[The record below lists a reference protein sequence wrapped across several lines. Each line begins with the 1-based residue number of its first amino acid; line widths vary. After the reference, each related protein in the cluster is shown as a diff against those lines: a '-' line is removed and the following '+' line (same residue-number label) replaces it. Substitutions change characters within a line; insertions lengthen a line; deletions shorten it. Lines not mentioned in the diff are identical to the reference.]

1 MLGLKRF
8 LTFVADKG
16 KKLVKDLFVKKK
28 DTVDHLVCIV
38 TDNNKS
44 DICTTSAGTSSGR
57 ECSRRETKE
66 A

>member
-28 DTVDHLVCIV
+28 DTVDHLVDLC
-38 TDNNKS
+38 D
-44 DICTTSAGTSSGR
+44 
-57 ECSRRETKE
+57 
-66 A
+66 